1 MNTKIGEVE
10 NKITDP
16 AKYITTPEFNK
27 LTEEHFKERLKQ
39 VNLVSKTD
47 FDKKLVSCNKRII
60 SNKTKHLEVQEKPN
74 SLTTKDL

>member
-1 MNTKIGEVE
+1 MNTKISEVE
-10 NKITDP
+10 NKITDL

>member
-1 MNTKIGEVE
+1 MNTKISEVE

-27 LTEEHFKERLKQ
+27 STEEHFKERLKQ